1 MDKSYSSHRRR
12 ECLHRGAFP
21 ASTRRQASVE
31 ASDVLAAPLVKK
43 VHLELGGKDPFVV
56 CEDADLDVAVPGV
69 AWAALLNA
77 GQVSASTERVYLQQS
92 IFNEFTTRTTEHVQ
106 SLRVGPGMDQTT
118 DIGPMARAPYRAKVE
133 HQVDDPDGPT
143 AKALI
148 GKCLENGLLLL
159 TCGPHD
165 NTVRW
170 IPPLVVTAEQIGE
183 GIEIFERALQGIE

>member
-1 MDKSYSSHRRR
+1 M
-12 ECLHRGAFP
+12 
-21 ASTRRQASVE
+21 E

-43 VHLELGGKDPFVV
+43 VHLELGGKDPFVA

-77 GQVSASTERVYLQQS
+77 GQVCTSTERVYVEQS
-92 IFNEFTTRTTEHVQ
+92 IFDEFTTRLAEQVQ
-106 SLRVGPGMDQTT
+106 SLRVGPGMDPTT
-118 DIGPMARAPYRAKVE
+118 DIGPMARAPYGAKVE
-133 HQVDDPDGPT
+133 HQVEDPDRPA
-143 AKALI
+143 AKAVI

-165 NTVRW
+165 STLRW
-170 IPPLVVTAEQIGE
+170 TPPFVVTAEQIGE